1 MDERPLF
8 GAGSQASKHALSQAA
23 FLQPATSVD
32 GRQRAVSEIPH
43 SRPIPQTQ
51 VPQTPVPQTQ
61 VPQTP
66 VSHVPVQQPVASPAQ
81 PVVSPHQEV
90 PDGQTGSKEERKE
103 ARKRTLKGGLIV
115 LPGQMMSSY
124 ACKIRNESRGGL
136 MLVVSDPMLL
146 PSEFYL
152 VRDADP
158 GHKIPCCVA
167 WRGIGR
173 IGVQFIAALATP

>member
-51 VPQTPVPQTQ
+51 VPQTQ

-66 VSHVPVQQPVASPAQ
+66 VSHVPVQQPVASPTQ
-81 PVVSPHQEV
+81 PVVSSHQEV

>member
-23 FLQPATSVD
+23 FLQPATSAD
-32 GRQRAVSEIPH
+32 GQRRAIPKIPP
-43 SRPIPQTQ
+43 SAPIPQIQ
-51 VPQTPVPQTQ
+51 VPQTQVPQTQ

-103 ARKRTLKGGLIV
+103 VRKRTLKGGLIV

-152 VRDADP
+152 VRDSDP

-173 IGVQFIAALATP
+173 IGVQFIAALAAP